1 MLNAF
6 QVHAHTYTHAHTQA
20 CHMCDTHTLRQ
31 REGGGGVDICLYFV
45 KAFHTFW
52 FGRLG
57 FCFCSWH
64 SHWHFCHALLQ
75 FLRRPEQ
82 DKCQQ
87 FLLIAPVGLPPLI
100 CYKLFEFRFNLQQ
113 LFQYSVLNS
122 IWKSCKVF
130 ACAFPDNEYTYHIRY
145 IAILTY
151 VTHSK
156 RKHK

>member
-6 QVHAHTYTHAHTQA
+6 QVHTHIHPRTHAHA
-20 CHMCDTHTLRQ
+20 GMPHVRHPHWERYLPVFCESISYILIWPPR
-31 REGGGGVDICLYFV
+31 LLFLFL
-45 KAFHTFW
+45 AF
-52 FGRLG
+52 
-57 FCFCSWH
+57 
-64 SHWHFCHALLQ
+64 ALA
-75 FLRRPEQ
+75 FLSCTSAVFAAAGTGQMPTVPF
-82 DKCQQ
+82 DS
-87 FLLIAPVGLPPLI
+87 PVGLPPLI

-130 ACAFPDNEYTYHIRY
+130 ACAFPDNEYTIHTIY